1 MFATLHQ
8 AGSACPT
15 GRTLGWHDLVG
26 ANHFVCVSVQN
37 EIDPGENVFVTLTD
51 SWAKRPTAQL
61 GICLAAGCGRSG
73 P

>member
-1 MFATLHQ
+1 MHQ

-15 GRTLGWHDLVG
+15 GPALGWHGPVG
-26 ANHFVCVSVQN
+26 AHPFVCVAVQN
-37 EIDPGENVFVTLTD
+37 ELGLGENVFVTLTD